1 MSYCGVSYNNPLLF
15 ELDVETTFFRALGRR
30 RLKHKIEKIVKNF
43 FCLLKEVGKIGLTV

>member
-30 RLKHKIEKIVKNF
+30 RLKHKIVKNF